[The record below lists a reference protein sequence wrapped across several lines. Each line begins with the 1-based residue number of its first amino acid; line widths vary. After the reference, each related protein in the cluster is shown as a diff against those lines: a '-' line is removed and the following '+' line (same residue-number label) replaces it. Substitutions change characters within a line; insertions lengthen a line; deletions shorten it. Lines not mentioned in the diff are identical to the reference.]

1 MKKLLPGILALLL
14 AFGGLTACT
23 PTDPESTPSGST
35 PPASTSDSTPG
46 QTAHPHETDLK
57 DVKDYLLEQLAK
69 KDLST
74 YKDFTVP
81 SSFNFIGDTAIYDI
95 VWTSNVAAVT
105 IEAGETEDTVKIGEV
120 SEDTPFVLTATV
132 TDPEGCHTTTF
143 TVDGVAERAPQIVPN
158 AISAAPSEETVYK
171 LYMYQI
177 TKAQDLYFTGKM
189 SGFYL
194 ATTNVSQGQTYED
207 GVDVYV
213 KAVTGKAGYFNLTY
227 TDPENGK
234 TMYIGVLNYYNNGK
248 WRDNVVLAESNVPTA
263 GNNETFE
270 FTYSEQY
277 GTMVATLSG
286 VKSGSDEATTE
297 TKTDSFWLGTDGTYY
312 TIGAMSVSKI
322 TKSDACVGKLVE
334 MVDKS
339 TIVVPASK
347 KVADVKAS
355 LNVGTKYTLDKEV
368 TLKTSD
374 SNYEDVTITWSV
386 AENTAATVNGNKLNL
401 VIPAEKTT
409 VVLTA
414 TITCGETTDTK
425 EFTLELGPKT
435 VAPDK
440 TDSAAIVAAAY
451 NLVSGETLPGGNYTL
466 TGEIT
471 TVNSAWSDQYSNITV
486 TITIGDK
493 TFECYRLASGDADA
507 STLKVGDTITVTGA
521 IKNYNGKVEF
531 DQGCVLDAV
540 VAGEGGTETP
550 DPSTPTPEDIV
561 NAAYA
566 LEKGAA
572 LEGTQTLTGV
582 ITNIDSAYNAQ
593 YSNVSVVIV
602 VGNMT
607 DKPILCYRMKGTG
620 ADTIGVADVITVT
633 GTLKNYNGTIEFDAG
648 CTFVLVSSHTCEAWD
663 EATCQVP
670 ETCPVCGDVKA
681 GSTTVDHVYVSGVCK
696 WCSAPE
702 GVATITASKT
712 MAELITA
719 NGWTDTTTKQSFNLD
734 DVVSVQVNGGSNTG
748 KAYNGDHIRIYA
760 TDSPAGTLTI
770 SVAAGYELV
779 SVKISTQT
787 GTYAFLYVDGT
798 TTDICNQT
806 VAVSGTSVLLNSVK
820 NGSNGKQ
827 VRITEIEVV
836 YKATTPAA

>member
-95 VWTSNVAAVT
+95 AWTSNVAAVT
-105 IEAGETEDTVKIGEV
+105 IEAGTTEDTVKIGEV

-132 TDPEGCHTTTF
+132 TDPDGCHTTTF
-143 TVDGVAERAPQIVPN
+143 TVDGVALPQPTIVPN
-158 AISAAPSEETVYK
+158 AISAKPVENTAYK
-171 LYMYQI
+171 LYMYQV
-177 TKAQDLYFTGKM
+177 TKEQDLYFTGKM
-189 SGFYL
+189 SGFYF
-194 ATTNVSQGQTYED
+194 ATTNASNGETYEQ
-207 GVDVYV
+207 GVDLYV
-213 KAVTGKAGYFNLTY
+213 EYITGGDSFNIYFK
-227 TDPENGK
+227 DASDVK
-234 TMYIGVLNYYNNGK
+234 QYIGVEEGWNSKNNY
-248 WRDNVVLAESNVPTA
+248 WTFNVVFGTTA
-263 GNNETFE
+263 PSSF
-270 FTYSEQY
+270 
-277 GTMVATLSG
+277 VW
-286 VKSGSDEATTE
+286 SDENRTIITTVPCRSDADNKDQSAAQTT
-297 TKTDSFWLGTDGTYY
+297 TKTVYLGTSGTYY
-312 TIGAMSVSKI
+312 TFSAMNLSKI
-322 TKSDACVGKLVE
+322 KDADACVGKLVE

-339 TIVVPASK
+339 TIVTPDTT
-347 KVADVKAS
+347 KVAEVKAS

-374 SNYEDVTITWSV
+374 SNYDDVTITWSV
-386 AENTAATVNGNKLNL
+386 AENTAATVNGDKLNL

-414 TITCGETTDTK
+414 TITCGTASDTK

-451 NLVSGETLPGGNYTL
+451 NLASGETLPGGNYTL

-471 TVNSAWSDQYSNITV
+471 EVNSAWSDQYSNITV
-486 TITIGDK
+486 TITVGDK

-540 VAGEGGTETP
+540 VEGTGGTETP
-550 DPSTPTPEDIV
+550 DPTPSADEEIV

-582 ITNIDSAYNAQ
+582 V
-593 YSNVSVVIV
+593 VSVDEKYSTQYKNITLTIVI
-602 VGNMT
+602 GNLT
-607 DKPILCYRMKGTG
+607 DKPIKCYRLKGDDAETV
-620 ADTIGVADVITVT
+620 GVADVITVT
-633 GTLKNYNGTIEFDAG
+633 GTIKNYNGTIEFDTG
-648 CTFVLVSSHTCEAWD
+648 CTFVTVTAHTCTAWSD
-663 EATCQVP
+663 ATCQVP
-670 ETCPVCGDVKA
+670 ALCTVCGDAKDSVLAGHNYVEGSCSVCGASESSESLATAEATLSFAAKDQRTFFDTNKQVWEQNGITLTNEKA
-681 GSTTVDHVYVSGVCK
+681 SSTSDVADYANPARFYKSSSIEVTAPGQITKIEFVANSASYATALQSSIGTVDGATVTVNGSTVIVTFSTPVDSFVIASLSG
-696 WCSAPE
+696 
-702 GVATITASKT
+702 G
-712 MAELITA
+712 
-719 NGWTDTTTKQSFNLD
+719 
-734 DVVSVQVNGGSNTG
+734 
-748 KAYNGDHIRIYA
+748 
-760 TDSPAGTLTI
+760 
-770 SVAAGYELV
+770 
-779 SVKISTQT
+779 
-787 GTYAFLYVDGT
+787 
-798 TTDICNQT
+798 
-806 VAVSGTSVLLNSVK
+806 
-820 NGSNGKQ
+820 Q
-827 VRITEIEVV
+827 VRMDSVTVTYVTE
-836 YKATTPAA
+836 